1 MEVPIIQKPVHWFV
15 LQTNGL
21 VSISLGPPS
30 RNGSMVMMM
39 MMMMMLMTI
48 VMIVV
53 VWDGSTAKTRNYG
66 KAAKLCF
73 WLFLLN
79 YCIVNVSFHELLIND
94 NFIKVKSKR
103 FYFTK
108 QVFLEQSKKMI
119 SPLIF
124 IFRNFFGYWRK
135 PTGYRIP
142 SIHCSNSVLIKQIL
156 FFSSISATYSRLFII
171 ILNCWYISIHV
182 HKD

>member
-39 MMMMMLMTI
+39 MMMMLMTI

-53 VWDGSTAKTRNYG
+53 VWDGSNAKTRNYG
-66 KAAKLCF
+66 KAARLCF

-94 NFIKVKSKR
+94 NLNQNDFTLQNKFFWNKVKKWSHLWSLSSGISSGTEGNLLATEYLR
-103 FYFTK
+103 F
-108 QVFLEQSKKMI
+108 I
-119 SPLIF
+119 
-124 IFRNFFGYWRK
+124 
-135 PTGYRIP
+135 
-142 SIHCSNSVLIKQIL
+142 
-156 FFSSISATYSRLFII
+156 A
-171 ILNCWYISIHV
+171 
-182 HKD
+182 